1 MAQLKK
7 LFLWYLLLNKR
18 FLKKSGLLVIL
29 IIIPMLS
36 FALNIV
42 ALEDSGIITIALA
55 TENKND
61 PQNQKVISEITKD
74 SRFIKFLLPETS
86 SDAEN
91 LVREGKCDAAWI
103 LPDNL
108 TQKLSDFVSK
118 KQSVVRIL
126 EREETIPLMLAREKL
141 NGALFKTCASSLYIK
156 FSREKVSELSGF
168 SDAELME
175 YYNKI
180 SSNGDLFEFYY
191 TNEAHSAKDA
201 TEASYL
207 VTPVRGLMAIML
219 VLSGLAAAMFYSAD
233 DKKGTFAWVSQK
245 KKPFVAGVFHLIPV
259 SLTAVALLISLYFSG
274 LWVGFFREILIVFLY
289 LICII
294 VFCMIVRLL
303 CVSSKM
309 LAAVTPIMMLSFI
322 VVCPV
327 FLDIKLFR
335 PIGLFLP
342 TYHYLSAVHNNK
354 FIGFMIIYALVG
366 TAVYFLLSKI
376 LRKA

>member
-74 SRFIKFLLPETS
+74 SRFIKFLLSETS

-126 EREETIPLMLAREKL
+126 EREETIPLMTSK
-141 NGALFKTCASSLYIK
+141 KTL
-156 FSREKVSELSGF
+156 
-168 SDAELME
+168 
-175 YYNKI
+175 
-180 SSNGDLFEFYY
+180 
-191 TNEAHSAKDA
+191 
-201 TEASYL
+201 
-207 VTPVRGLMAIML
+207 
-219 VLSGLAAAMFYSAD
+219 
-233 DKKGTFAWVSQK
+233 
-245 KKPFVAGVFHLIPV
+245 
-259 SLTAVALLISLYFSG
+259 
-274 LWVGFFREILIVFLY
+274 
-289 LICII
+289 
-294 VFCMIVRLL
+294 
-303 CVSSKM
+303 
-309 LAAVTPIMMLSFI
+309 
-322 VVCPV
+322 
-327 FLDIKLFR
+327 
-335 PIGLFLP
+335 
-342 TYHYLSAVHNNK
+342 
-354 FIGFMIIYALVG
+354 
-366 TAVYFLLSKI
+366 
-376 LRKA
+376 